1 MPVVPARGEIE
12 AELIVGRLRD
22 AGLDARVVRD
32 GKQSPGAWMHAG
44 HDPIE
49 PMTVVVP
56 EDEVEAARGVLSEP
70 AEPVAPETEG
80 DGETGVLQSLN
91 RSLPVF
97 RVVVVV
103 VAVVLVVALLEAQLI
118 DVLPFLGE
126 P

>member
-1 MPVVPARGEIE
+1 MPVVTAHGEIE

-44 HDPIE
+44 HDPME

-56 EDEVEAARGVLSEP
+56 EDEVEGARDVLEQP
-70 AEPVAPETEG
+70 DDPVAPETESG
-80 DGETGVLQSLN
+80 ADAGVLQGLN
-91 RSLPVF
+91 RSLPIF
-97 RVVVVV
+97 RVVVLVV
-103 VAVVLVVALLEAQLI
+103 TVVLVVALLDDQLRN
-118 DVLPFLGE
+118 VLPFLGE